1 MFRLNSRLWRTNWTK
16 SEIDYKT
23 NVEKKHKT
31 TSKKKQ
37 VLSWIFSGDYDELW
51 TYIQE
56 DSKQG
61 RDPREVIGKYLRN
74 EIMRADETIEKAC
87 GYDSQT
93 IAKLKTVFKQW
104 NPLTREA
111 LLIYGLGKL
120 DLKEI
125 FREVQ
130 PDCITVLVPRSNA
143 KRIVPADQPLLAL
156 N

>member
-1 MFRLNSRLWRTNWTK
+1 
-16 SEIDYKT
+16 
-23 NVEKKHKT
+23 
-31 TSKKKQ
+31 
-37 VLSWIFSGDYDELW
+37 
-51 TYIQE
+51 
-56 DSKQG
+56 
-61 RDPREVIGKYLRN
+61 
-74 EIMRADETIEKAC
+74 MRADETIEKAC

-93 IAKLKTVFKQW
+93 IAKLKTVFKQS

-125 FREVQ
+125 FREVR

-143 KRIVPADQPLLAL
+143 KRIVLADPPLLAL